1 MESLEITYL
10 VAVATISIT
19 FVGFSSVV
27 VVFRQ
32 TQGNR
37 LDSLHIFL
45 VRFFIEMGLIVTGF
59 SLLPLLLAV
68 SSMPIAWVWRSASAA
83 YAIVH
88 LVYIRVLFRR
98 RRQYTSGSFSLRRNF
113 LPILIS
119 IGVDIGLVLNASG
132 WPAGSTMGPYALA
145 LTWGLVVGWNFLRAN
160 DFDVCGGTS
169 ARHNVGPH
177 PYRPGSIMIN
187 RVSPNAS
194 P

>member
-1 MESLEITYL
+1 MDALEVTYL
-10 VAVATISIT
+10 VAIATISIT

-37 LDSLHIFL
+37 LDTLHIFL

-59 SLLPLLLAV
+59 SLFPLLLAV
-68 SSMPIAWVWRSASAA
+68 IGLPVTAVWRWASAA

-88 LVYIRVLFRR
+88 LVYIRILFIR

-119 IGVDIGLVLNASG
+119 VVIDAALILNAIG
-132 WPAGSTMGPYALA
+132 WPLGSTIGPYALA
-145 LTWGLVVGWNFLRAN
+145 ITWGFVVAGIFFAQTI
-160 DFDVCGGTS
+160 TS
-169 ARHNVGPH
+169 FVEA
-177 PYRPGSIMIN
+177 PG
-187 RVSPNAS
+187 AEG
-194 P
+194 

>member
-1 MESLEITYL
+1 MESLEVTYL

-68 SSMPIAWVWRSASAA
+68 AGLPIVGVWRLASAA

-88 LVYIRVLFRR
+88 LAYIRVLFRR
-98 RRQYTSGSFSLRRNF
+98 RRQYTPGSFSVRRNV

-119 IGVDIGLVLNASG
+119 LAVDVGLIGNAIG
-132 WPAGSTMGPYALA
+132 WPASPTVGPYTLA
-145 LTWGLVVGWNFLRAN
+145 ITWGLVAAGMFFVQTVSTF
-160 DFDVCGGTS
+160 VEEPPQSS
-169 ARHNVGPH
+169 A
-177 PYRPGSIMIN
+177 
-187 RVSPNAS
+187 
-194 P
+194 

>member
-1 MESLEITYL
+1 MEPLEITYL

-37 LDSLHIFL
+37 LDNLHIFL

-68 SSMPIAWVWRSASAA
+68 WGLPIAQVWRLASVL
-83 YAIVH
+83 YAVVH
-88 LVYIRVLFRR
+88 LAYIRVLFRR
-98 RRQYTSGSFSLRRNF
+98 RRQYTPGSFSLRRNF

-119 IGVDIGLVLNASG
+119 IVVDVGLVLNAIG
-132 WPAGSTMGPYALA
+132 WPFGATVGPYALA
-145 LTWGLVVGWNFLRAN
+145 LAWGLVVAGIFFAQTISA
-160 DFDVCGGTS
+160 FVEGPPQGTT
-169 ARHNVGPH
+169 
-177 PYRPGSIMIN
+177 
-187 RVSPNAS
+187 
-194 P
+194 

>member
-1 MESLEITYL
+1 MESLEVTYL

-68 SSMPIAWVWRSASAA
+68 AGLPIVGVWRLASAA

-88 LVYIRVLFRR
+88 LAYIWVLFRR
-98 RRQYTSGSFSLRRNF
+98 RRQYTPGSFSLRRNF
-113 LPILIS
+113 LPVLIS
-119 IGVDIGLVLNASG
+119 LAVDVGLILNAIG
-132 WPAGSTMGPYALA
+132 WPISPMAGPYALA
-145 LTWGLVVGWNFLRAN
+145 ITWGLVVAGMFFAQ
-160 DFDVCGGTS
+160 T
-169 ARHNVGPH
+169 
-177 PYRPGSIMIN
+177 
-187 RVSPNAS
+187 VSTFVEEP
-194 P
+194 PQT

>member
-59 SLLPLLLAV
+59 SLLPLLLAIAG
-68 SSMPIAWVWRSASAA
+68 MPIEWVWRSASAA
-83 YAIVH
+83 YAVVH
-88 LVYIRVLFRR
+88 LVYIQVLFRR
-98 RRQYTSGSFSLRRNF
+98 RRQYTSGSFSLRRNL

-119 IGVDIGLVLNASG
+119 LAVDVGLILNAVG
-132 WPAGSTMGPYALA
+132 WPASPTVGPYALA
-145 LTWGLVVGWNFLRAN
+145 ITWGLVVAGIFFAQTIST
-160 DFDVCGGTS
+160 FVE
-169 ARHNVGPH
+169 GP
-177 PYRPGSIMIN
+177 PQS
-187 RVSPNAS
+187 ST
-194 P
+194 

>member
-1 MESLEITYL
+1 MEALEVTYL

-37 LDSLHIFL
+37 LDNLHIFL

-59 SLLPLLLAV
+59 ALLPLLLAV
-68 SSMPIAWVWRSASAA
+68 WGAPLEWVWRVASAV

-88 LVYIRVLFRR
+88 VVYIRVLFKRLK
-98 RRQYTSGSFSLRRNF
+98 QYTSGSFSLRRNF

-119 IGVDIGLVLNASG
+119 LLVDVGLVLNAIG
-132 WPAGSTMGPYALA
+132 WPMGSTIGPYALA
-145 LTWGLVVGWNFLRAN
+145 ITWGLAVAGIFFAQTV
-160 DFDVCGGTS
+160 S
-169 ARHNVGPH
+169 AFVEGP
-177 PYRPGSIMIN
+177 
-187 RVSPNAS
+187 
-194 P
+194 

>member
-37 LDSLHIFL
+37 LDRLHIFL

-68 SSMPIAWVWRSASAA
+68 CGLPITWVWRIASAA

-88 LVYIRVLFRR
+88 LIYIRVQFQRL
-98 RRQYTSGSFSLRRNF
+98 RQYTTASFSLRRNF
-113 LPILIS
+113 VAILIS
-119 IGVDIGLVLNASG
+119 IVIDAALILNAIG
-132 WPAGSTMGPYALA
+132 WPFGSTIGPYVIAI
-145 LTWGLVVGWNFLRAN
+145 TWGLMVAGIFFAQTVSTFVEEPPPASSQ
-160 DFDVCGGTS
+160 DETS
-169 ARHNVGPH
+169 WK
-177 PYRPGSIMIN
+177 
-187 RVSPNAS
+187 PN
-194 P
+194 PLNPP